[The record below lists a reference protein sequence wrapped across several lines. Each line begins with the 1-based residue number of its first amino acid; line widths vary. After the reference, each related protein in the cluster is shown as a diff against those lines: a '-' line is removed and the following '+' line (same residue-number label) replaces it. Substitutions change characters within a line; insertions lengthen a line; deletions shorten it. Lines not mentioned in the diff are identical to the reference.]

1 MAASFSPSV
10 NIIRDAKKDLSYI
23 VTPNAEQVA
32 LQITDAFKKGV
43 HAFTLIG
50 SYRTGKSSFLWALQ
64 QTLQNKTHFF
74 GQGFLTNGPVRIIN
88 LIGVHQSLI
97 EHFAEQLEVK
107 NSLKGNQKI
116 FDALFQ
122 EYEKV
127 RSKNGLLVIAIDEFG
142 KFLEY
147 AAKFD
152 PDRELYFIQQ
162 LAEFVNDT
170 DRNIILLTT
179 LHQNFEAY
187 SAIELSESQRQEWK
201 KVKGRLKEITFRAPL
216 KTHNLVEILSTAQCK
231 ENKKR
236 FIFGYEK

>member
-1 MAASFSPSV
+1 MELGSHHFC
-10 NIIRDAKKDLSYI
+10 K
-23 VTPNAEQVA
+23 TT
-32 LQITDAFKKGV
+32 TDSSKQD
-43 HAFTLIG
+43 TL
-50 SYRTGKSSFLWALQ
+50 
-64 QTLQNKTHFF
+64 F
-74 GQGFLTNGPVRIIN
+74 GQGFLTTGPVRIIN
-88 LIGVHQSLI
+88 FIGVHQSLI

-147 AAKFD
+147 AAKFN

-162 LAEFVNDT
+162 LAEFVNDS

-187 SAIELSESQRQEWK
+187 SAIELSEAQRQEWK
-201 KVKGRLKEITFRAPL
+201 KVKG
-216 KTHNLVEILSTAQCK
+216 
-231 ENKKR
+231 
-236 FIFGYEK
+236 G